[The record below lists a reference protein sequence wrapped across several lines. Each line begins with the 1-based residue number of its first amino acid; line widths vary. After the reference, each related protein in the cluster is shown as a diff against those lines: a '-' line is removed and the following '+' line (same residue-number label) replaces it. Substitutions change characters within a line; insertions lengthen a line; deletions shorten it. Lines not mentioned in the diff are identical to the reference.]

1 MTRAEDRKFVLLPS
15 ARRNYMTKLISVAA
29 LTVAISASVPC
40 GAIPLCGA
48 NSDDC
53 RPDSYG
59 IDPNKETTNLGACDW
74 FAWSAD
80 PHAQGCET
88 TPCESPMA
96 ESCAQYIGSTL
107 YVGDATAPAPTLLA
121 WAIQALGLG
130 AWLNP

>member
-53 RPDSYG
+53 RLDSVS
-59 IDPNKETTNLGACDW
+59 IDPNRATTNVSACD
-74 FAWSAD
+74 WSAD
-80 PHAQGCET
+80 PYARRCEDNA
-88 TPCESPMA
+88 MRIA
-96 ESCAQYIGSTL
+96 DG
-107 YVGDATAPAPTLLA
+107 
-121 WAIQALGLG
+121 
-130 AWLNP
+130 